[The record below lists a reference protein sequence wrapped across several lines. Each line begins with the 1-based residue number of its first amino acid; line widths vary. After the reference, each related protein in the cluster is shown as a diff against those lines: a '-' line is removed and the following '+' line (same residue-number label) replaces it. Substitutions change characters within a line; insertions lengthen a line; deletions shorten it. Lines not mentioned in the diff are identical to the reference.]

1 MSGRKIHPVKGVIAG
16 ILFGFGLMMLLI
28 SLGVIPFGTNA
39 PWLVFLIAFV
49 ATVLWS
55 IFGPTRSKKGASAS

>member
-1 MSGRKIHPVKGVIAG
+1 MSGRKIHPIKGVIAG
-16 ILFGFGLMMLLI
+16 LLFGFGLMMLLI
-28 SLGVIPFGTNA
+28 SLSVITFGTNA

-55 IFGPTRSKKGASAS
+55 IFGPVRGKNRASVT